1 MANGGNNG
9 RNNKKNNSKGNT
21 NNNGNSNGNDNGN
34 VTSREETAELSAE
47 DYEIIA
53 AGLATLGEFF
63 AFLSLV
69 KARQVT
75 KESGGE
81 IEVPEI
87 FTLSTKKSSKRKL
100 R

>member
-1 MANGGNNG
+1 MANG
-9 RNNKKNNSKGNT
+9 RNNKKNNGNSSANSNG
-21 NNNGNSNGNDNGN
+21 NNNGNASSS
-34 VTSREETAELSAE
+34 VESAELSAE

-53 AGLATLGEFF
+53 AGLVALGEIFS
-63 AFLSLV
+63 FLSLV

-87 FTLSTKKSSKRKL
+87 FTLSTKKSSR
-100 R
+100 RRSR

>member
-1 MANGGNNG
+1 MANG
-9 RNNKKNNSKGNT
+9 RNNKKMGGNSNTKRNGNSSG
-21 NNNGNSNGNDNGN
+21 NNNGNG
-34 VTSREETAELSAE
+34 TSEENAELSAE

-53 AGLATLGEFF
+53 AALATLGEFF

-75 KESGGE
+75 KETGGE

-87 FTLSTKKSSKRKL
+87 FTLSTKKSSRRKL

>member
-1 MANGGNNG
+1 MANG
-9 RNNKKNNSKGNT
+9 RNNKKMGGNSYAKS
-21 NNNGNSNGNDNGN
+21 NGNSNGKNNGN
-34 VTSREETAELSAE
+34 GNSVETAELSAE

-53 AGLATLGEFF
+53 AALATLGEFF

-75 KESGGE
+75 KETGGE

-87 FTLSTKKSSKRKL
+87 FTLSTKKPSRRKL

>member
-1 MANGGNNG
+1 MANG
-9 RNNKKNNSKGNT
+9 RNNKKMGGKGNANSNG
-21 NNNGNSNGNDNGN
+21 NNNGN
-34 VTSREETAELSAE
+34 VTNREETAELSAE

-53 AGLATLGEFF
+53 AALATLGEFF

-75 KESGGE
+75 KETGGE

-87 FTLSTKKSSKRKL
+87 FTLSTKKPSRRKS

>member
-1 MANGGNNG
+1 MANGTNNG
-9 RNNKKNNSKGNT
+9 KNSGNS
-21 NNNGNSNGNDNGN
+21 NGNSNGSNNI
-34 VTSREETAELSAE
+34 SPEETAELSAE

-53 AGLATLGEFF
+53 AALTALGDVF

-75 KESGGE
+75 KETGGE
-81 IEVPEI
+81 VIPELFI
-87 FTLSTKKSSKRKL
+87 QSRKNSTRRKR

>member
-1 MANGGNNG
+1 MANG
-9 RNNKKNNSKGNT
+9 RNNKKMGGNSNAKS
-21 NNNGNSNGNDNGN
+21 NGNSNGKNNGN
-34 VTSREETAELSAE
+34 GNSEETAELSAE

-53 AGLATLGEFF
+53 AALATLGDFF

-75 KESGGE
+75 KETGGE

-87 FTLSTKKSSKRKL
+87 FTLSTKKKPYRRKL

>member
-1 MANGGNNG
+1 MTNG
-9 RNNKKNNSKGNT
+9 RNKKKMGGNSNE
-21 NNNGNSNGNDNGN
+21 NSNGNSNGNG
-34 VTSREETAELSAE
+34 TSREETAELSAE

-53 AGLATLGEFF
+53 AALTTLGDFF

-75 KESGGE
+75 KETGGE
-81 IEVPEI
+81 IEAPEI
-87 FTLSTKKSSKRKL
+87 FTLSTKKPLRRKS

>member
-1 MANGGNNG
+1 MANG
-9 RNNKKNNSKGNT
+9 RNNKKTGSSSNAKSNG
-21 NNNGNSNGNDNGN
+21 NNNGNVNQ
-34 VTSREETAELSAE
+34 EETSELSAE

-53 AGLATLGEFF
+53 AALATLGEFF

-81 IEVPEI
+81 VIVPEI
-87 FTLSTKKSSKRKL
+87 FTLSTRKSSRRKS

>member
-1 MANGGNNG
+1 MANG
-9 RNNKKNNSKGNT
+9 RNNKKPGSSSNAKSNG
-21 NNNGNSNGNDNGN
+21 NNNGNVNQ
-34 VTSREETAELSAE
+34 EETAELSAE

-53 AGLATLGEFF
+53 AALATLGEFF

-81 IEVPEI
+81 VIVPEI
-87 FTLSTKKSSKRKL
+87 FTLSTRKSSRRKS

>member
-1 MANGGNNG
+1 MANG
-9 RNNKKNNSKGNT
+9 RNNKKMGGNSNAKS
-21 NNNGNSNGNDNGN
+21 NGNSNGKNNGN
-34 VTSREETAELSAE
+34 GNSEETAELSAE

-53 AGLATLGEFF
+53 AALATLGDFF

-75 KESGGE
+75 KETGGE
-81 IEVPEI
+81 VEVPEI
-87 FTLSTKKSSKRKL
+87 FTLSTKKPSRRKL

>member
-1 MANGGNNG
+1 MANG
-9 RNNKKNNSKGNT
+9 RNNKKMGGKGNT
-21 NNNGNSNGNDNGN
+21 NSNGNNNGN
-34 VTSREETAELSAE
+34 VTNREETAELSAE

-53 AGLATLGEFF
+53 AALATLGDFF

-87 FTLSTKKSSKRKL
+87 FTLSTKKPSRRKS

>member
-1 MANGGNNG
+1 MANG
-9 RNNKKNNSKGNT
+9 RNNKKTGSSSNAKSNG
-21 NNNGNSNGNDNGN
+21 NNNGNVNQ
-34 VTSREETAELSAE
+34 EETAELSAE

-53 AGLATLGEFF
+53 AALATLGEFF

-81 IEVPEI
+81 VIVPEI
-87 FTLSTKKSSKRKL
+87 FTLSTRKSSRRKS